1 MASYRPGDII
11 LFYSDALYHSI
22 LPWVPGVMSEAPA
35 RMPDETKQAYQLRLR
50 QDHSDIITPG
60 RVSWVLSTHK
70 DMVKKFTE
78 DGYEK
83 YLYDKDK
90 PYDKR
95 SQQAKRKAEAAGL
108 EG

>member
-1 MASYRPGDII
+1 
-11 LFYSDALYHSI
+11 
-22 LPWVPGVMSEAPA
+22 
-35 RMPDETKQAYQLRLR
+35 MPDETKQAYQLRLR